1 VTGPT
6 PHQREP
12 KPWRNELPPE
22 PLPEPRPDKWQWR
35 ANEVVYG
42 PDPKEPT
49 WLPVQAEPKQA
60 TNG

>member
-1 VTGPT
+1 MIRPRTE
-6 PHQREP
+6 R
-12 KPWRNELPPE
+12 PWRNIAPPAPLPP
-22 PLPEPRPDKWQWR
+22 PSPDKWQWR